1 MQNFF
6 LQVTGFLLFCF
17 LLSSCTFT
25 LPKEEVSLTHTK
37 KCPEWTLAQL
47 EKAAR
52 LFAHNTDT
60 FILQCA
66 LDLLRNA
73 KGAPIHQTSTG
84 SHICFLLADRTDT
97 DQVRRERFA
106 SEGVHW
112 AEIALAESGKKD
124 GDVYYYLAVNLGI
137 AIKEH
142 MALAL
147 KNLDRLVSS
156 LVKALELSPEV
167 NYGGPYRV
175 LGMLYLMAPPWPQGI
190 GDGDRALEL
199 LYEAIERHP
208 EHPKNQI
215 FYAQALWEV
224 EGEDRKEEIQKHLE
238 EGLRLMHLEQ
248 WKSVRDRWMKDLN
261 YVAQE
266 ANIKLSDTS
275 A

>member
-1 MQNFF
+1 MQDFF
-6 LQVTGFLLFCF
+6 LQVAGFFLLCF

-47 EKAAR
+47 EKDAR
-52 LFAHNTDT
+52 LFNHNTDSFT
-60 FILQCA
+60 LQCA
-66 LDLLRNA
+66 LDLLRNS
-73 KGAPIHQTSTG
+73 KGTPIHQTSTG

-112 AEIALAESGKKD
+112 AETALAENGKED

-156 LVKALELSPEV
+156 LEKALKLSPDV

-190 GDGDRALEL
+190 GDGDRALE
-199 LYEAIERHP
+199 
-208 EHPKNQI
+208 I

-224 EGEDRKEEIQKHLE
+224 EGEDRREEIQKHLE
-238 EGLRLMHLEQ
+238 EGLRLMHREQ
-248 WKSVRDRWMKDLN
+248 WKSVSDRWMKDLN
-261 YVAQE
+261 HVAQE

-275 A
+275 E